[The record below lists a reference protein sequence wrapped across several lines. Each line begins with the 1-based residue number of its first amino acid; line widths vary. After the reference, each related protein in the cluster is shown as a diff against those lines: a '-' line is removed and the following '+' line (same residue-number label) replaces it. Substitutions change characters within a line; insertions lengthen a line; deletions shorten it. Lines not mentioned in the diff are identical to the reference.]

1 MNISILRSG
10 LKSDKEKGGY
20 RMSVFNFI
28 KEKLQNI
35 YSGVTHKLGVL
46 LSRSNPDQKF
56 LDELSEVLIAA
67 DTGVKTTGFIID
79 QLAQKIKIKSLED
92 MESVKKELEAILV
105 AMLDVPTK
113 SEVLKTP
120 IVLMVGINGSGKT
133 TFISKYA
140 NLLKQQGKRVL
151 VVAGDTFRAAACEQ
165 LTEWGRRIGV
175 EVFLGK
181 DGQDPAS
188 VIFDACVYFQEGG
201 FDHLIID
208 TAGRLQT
215 KANLMREL
223 EKMKGIVAR
232 KLSSHDVVTLLT
244 VDAMLGQ
251 NSLRQAE
258 VFHEATNVNGIV
270 LTKFDGTGK
279 GGIVFSIA
287 NAFQL
292 PVVFVT
298 YGEQVNDIKQFNS
311 SEYVHELLQV

>member
-1 MNISILRSG
+1 MSIFS
-10 LKSDKEKGGY
+10 
-20 RMSVFNFI
+20 FI
-28 KEKLQNI
+28 KEKLHNI
-35 YSGVTHKLGVL
+35 YSGVARKLDTL
-46 LSRSNPDQKF
+46 FSRSNPDQTF
-56 LDELSEVLIAA
+56 LDELSEVLISA
-67 DTGVKTTGFIID
+67 DAGVKTTQSIID
-79 QLAQKIKIKSLED
+79 QLAQKIKEKNIHD
-92 MESVKKELEAILV
+92 MAAVKIELEKILV
-105 AMLDVPTK
+105 GMLDVPV
-113 SEVLKTP
+113 SPEVLQTP

-165 LTEWGRRIGV
+165 LSEWGRRIGV

-188 VIFDACVYFQEGG
+188 VIFDACAKFQEGG
-201 FDHLIID
+201 FDHLVID

-215 KANLMREL
+215 KVNLMREL
-223 EKMKGIVAR
+223 EKMKGIIAR
-232 KLSSHDVVTLLT
+232 KLSDYKVITLLT

-287 NAFQL
+287 NSFNL

-298 YGEQVNDIKQFNS
+298 YGEQIGDIKQFNS
-311 SEYVHELLQV
+311 SEYVRELLQA